1 MQQRRTIMQKITVNA
16 FFLETGFSLR
26 ILALIKFATT
36 SKLSETLHNF
46 SYLQFFCP
54 GKGSYK
60 ICSVL
65 ICLNYCT
72 VYMFYAVL

>member
-1 MQQRRTIMQKITVNA
+1 MQQRRSIMQKITVNA

-60 ICSVL
+60 ICIVL
-65 ICLNYCT
+65 ICLNHCT
-72 VYMFYAVL
+72 VYMF